1 MDKKV
6 NIFLRNIDQN
16 TLNKIDRK
24 LELINKK
31 RDGKDKLSRNKYLVS
46 IINNEVSKQELDYQK
61 TMYDQ
66 KVEALHKDLQEV
78 IKVVNRV
85 LYLLMTGQVAEGM
98 NLLDDLERIDN
109 SDDQW

>member
-1 MDKKV
+1 
-6 NIFLRNIDQN
+6 
-16 TLNKIDRK
+16 
-24 LELINKK
+24 
-31 RDGKDKLSRNKYLVS
+31 
-46 IINNEVSKQELDYQK
+46 
-61 TMYDQ
+61 MYDQ

-109 SDDQW
+109 SDDQ

>member
-1 MDKKV
+1 MTKV
-6 NIFLRNIDQN
+6 DLHLRGIDN
-16 TLNKIDRK
+16 RSLNKIDQK

-31 RDGKDKLSRNKYLVS
+31 RDKKDRLSRNKYLVS
-46 IINNEVSKQELDYQK
+46 IINNEASKQLLDYQK

-66 KVEALHKDLQEV
+66 KVDALHKDLQEV

-98 NLLDDLERIDN
+98 NLLDDLENVGDQDN
-109 SDDQW
+109 GL